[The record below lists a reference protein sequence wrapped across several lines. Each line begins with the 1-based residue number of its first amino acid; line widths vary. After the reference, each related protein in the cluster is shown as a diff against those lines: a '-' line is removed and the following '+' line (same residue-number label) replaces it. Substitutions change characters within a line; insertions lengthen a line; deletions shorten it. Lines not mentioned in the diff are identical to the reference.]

1 MILNERAASYDQD
14 VQASLEALVRM
25 SQSMPRSPA
34 DDSRGSV
41 FVLRGSLV
49 SAEVRGL
56 LNTCARAVL
65 HGDRGSLADQLKRA
79 RDVTAPVARAARR
92 PARPVAARETP
103 GPGPRPEMEFFNGLG
118 GFINDGRDYATF
130 LEGND
135 HTPAPWLNV
144 IANPS
149 FGFQVSTDGSGFTWS
164 VNSQQN
170 QLTPWSNDP
179 ISDGSGETIYVRD
192 EDTGEVWGPTAL
204 PIRETWASYAA
215 RHGQGYSQFNH
226 GSHGIAL
233 ELVQFVPVDDSI
245 KISRLTIAN
254 RSGRARRLSITS
266 YVEWVL
272 GPSRSATAPF
282 VITEI
287 DPQSGA
293 MFATNPWSDPFG
305 KRVAFVDLG
314 GRQATWS
321 GDRAEFLGRDRAMSR
336 PLALTTGAALSNRVG
351 AGLDPCGALQTH
363 VTLDAAGTVEIVVF
377 LGQSPTR
384 EAARSLVTK
393 YREADLDVVFA
404 AVTRQWDDMLGVV
417 QVKTPDRA
425 LDILVNRWLPYQT
438 LACRVWARTAFY
450 QASGAYGFRDQLQDV
465 MALCVARP
473 DIARAH
479 ILTAAARQFA
489 EGDVQ
494 HWWLPETGRGVRT
507 RVSDDRGWL
516 VYVVAHYVRVTGDTG
531 VLDEMIPYLEG
542 PALKPGEHDAFFQ
555 PVIGDTKAS
564 LFEHCALALD
574 KSLETGA
581 HGLPLIGTGDW
592 NDGLDAVGEGGR
604 GESVWLGWFLYRTL
618 IDFADL
624 AARHDNAPRAAA
636 WRERAAIL
644 QESLEREAWDGDWYR
659 RAFFDD
665 GSPLGSVAN
674 DECRIDAI
682 AQSWA
687 VISGAAETTRAAR
700 AMAALDK
707 YLVLRNDQLL
717 LLFTPPFNNPVR
729 NPGYIKGYPPG
740 IRENGGQY
748 THGAVWAV
756 LAFIMQGDGD
766 RAGELLSM
774 INPIRH
780 ADSPTAVHRYKV
792 EPYVVCAD
800 LYSEAPHVGRGGW
813 TWYTGSAGW
822 MYRAALEGLL
832 GFNLRA
838 ESLELD
844 PCIPHDWPGFE
855 ISFRHRSARYE
866 IVVENPRGVCRG
878 VVAVTLD
885 GEAVAESRMLAVP
898 LVDDGA
904 THKVLVVMGPT

>member
-1 MILNERAASYDQD
+1 
-14 VQASLEALVRM
+14 
-25 SQSMPRSPA
+25 
-34 DDSRGSV
+34 
-41 FVLRGSLV
+41 
-49 SAEVRGL
+49 
-56 LNTCARAVL
+56 
-65 HGDRGSLADQLKRA
+65 
-79 RDVTAPVARAARR
+79 
-92 PARPVAARETP
+92 
-103 GPGPRPEMEFFNGLG
+103 
-118 GFINDGRDYATF
+118 
-130 LEGND
+130 
-135 HTPAPWLNV
+135 
-144 IANPS
+144 
-149 FGFQVSTDGSGFTWS
+149 
-164 VNSQQN
+164 
-170 QLTPWSNDP
+170 
-179 ISDGSGETIYVRD
+179 
-192 EDTGEVWGPTAL
+192 VWGPTAL
-204 PIRETWASYAA
+204 PIRETWASYAT

-226 GSHGIAL
+226 VSHGISL
-233 ELVQFVPVDDSI
+233 ELVQFVPVDDPI
-245 KISRLTIAN
+245 KISRLTIVN
-254 RSGRARRLSITS
+254 RSGRARRLSVTS

-272 GPSRSATAPF
+272 GASRSATAPF

-287 DPQSGA
+287 DGETGA

-305 KRVAFVDLG
+305 ERVAFLDLG

-321 GDRAEFLGRDRAMSR
+321 GDRSEFLGRDRAMDR
-336 PLALTTGAALSNRVG
+336 PLALTTRAPLSNRVG
-351 AGLDPCGALQTH
+351 AGLDPCGALQTR

-377 LGQSPTR
+377 LGQSPSSA
-384 EAARSLVTK
+384 EARSLVTK
-393 YREADLDVVFA
+393 YRAADLDAVFA
-404 AVTRQWDDMLGVV
+404 AVTKQWDDALGVV

-425 LDILVNRWLPYQT
+425 LDILLNRWLPYQT

-465 MALCVARP
+465 MALCLSRP

-494 HWWLPETGRGVRT
+494 HWWLPESGRGVRT

-542 PALKPGEHDAFFQ
+542 PVLKPGEHDVFFQ

-574 KSLETGA
+574 KSLESGA
-581 HGLPLIGTGDW
+581 HGLPLMGTGDW
-592 NDGLDAVGEGGR
+592 NDGLNAVGEGGR
-604 GESVWLGWFLYRTL
+604 GESVWLGWFLYSAL
-618 IDFADL
+618 IGFADVAAGHDD
-624 AARHDNAPRAAA
+624 AARAAG

-644 QESLEREAWDGDWYR
+644 RETLEREAWDGDWYR

-665 GSPLGSVAN
+665 GTPLGSVAN
-674 DECRIDAI
+674 DECRIDSI

-687 VISGAAETTRAAR
+687 VISGAGEATRAAR

-707 YLVLRNDQLL
+707 YLVRRNDQLL

-729 NPGYIKGYPPG
+729 DPGYIKGYPQG

-766 RAGELLSM
+766 RAGELLAM

-780 ADSPTAVHRYKV
+780 ADSPTAVQRYKV
-792 EPYVVCAD
+792 EPYVACAD

-822 MYRAALEGLL
+822 MYRTALEGML
-832 GFNLRA
+832 GFNVRA
-838 ESLELD
+838 GSLELD

-878 VVAVTLD
+878 VASVTLD
-885 GEAVAESRMLAVP
+885 GEAVEESRMMAVA
-898 LVDDGA
+898 LEDDGA
-904 THKVLVVMGPT
+904 THRILVVMGSR